1 MQGQTPRMIGAC
13 VATAIALATAT
24 PADATTLIVLVNG
37 RSVVVAADSM
47 RTLANGGRES
57 VCKIHYR
64 DGVVFGFAG
73 AVSTERFDASTVAAD
88 EIARGGTLA
97 QQASR
102 TADALQAALV
112 AHFKGRD
119 VNRTR
124 QELVEAHRGRPV
136 TGFLA
141 ALVKG
146 RPHVWMVVLRAE
158 PAADGVT
165 LTTDIEQISTRQ
177 LDRAVFI
184 SSQHPDVIAR
194 ARERLGHVRRASVKA
209 LVDAASELVALDI
222 ALDAQRATNARKSG
236 PPIAVATV
244 DRDGLLFV
252 TPGVCEAP
260 SAP

>member
-1 MQGQTPRMIGAC
+1 M
-13 VATAIALATAT
+13 
-24 PADATTLIVLVNG
+24 LVNG

-47 RTLANGGRES
+47 RTLASGGRER

-64 DGVVFGFAG
+64 NGVVFGFAG
-73 AVSTERFDASTVAAD
+73 AVNTERFDAATVAAG

-97 QQASR
+97 QQAAR

-119 VNRTR
+119 VHRTR

-141 ALVKG
+141 GLVEG
-146 RPHVWMVVLRAE
+146 RPHVWMVVVEAE

-165 LTTDIEQISTRQ
+165 LTARSEQLSTRQ

-194 ARERLGHVRRASVKA
+194 ARERLGKVRRASVNE

-222 ALDAQRATNARKSG
+222 ALDGQRATSARKSG
-236 PPIAVATV
+236 PPIALATL
-244 DRDGLLFV
+244 DRDGLRFV

-260 SAP
+260 PAP